1 MRRVL
6 GMNPQRRNGLRAVDM
21 FVIPRT
27 KHIASR
33 MLDLPEPF
41 KPVMALNEASQPVI
55 WVRTGYDLKPRNT
68 SNYI

>member
-1 MRRVL
+1 MYE
-6 GMNPQRRNGLRAVDM
+6 PQREEWLRAVDI

-33 MLDLPEPF
+33 MLDLPDPF

-55 WVRTGYDLKPRNT
+55 SVRTGYDLKPRFT
-68 SNYI
+68 SN